1 MRANDMIDYWSQN
14 PSKWEP
20 IKMSEAQELA
30 NEGWFVV
37 AGWKATSGS
46 GHVVVIVPGIT
57 NKGNWNGLYINI
69 PKARDT
75 GANMKTPSQGLNFSF
90 GKKKHK
96 DVIFF
101 KYK

>member
-1 MRANDMIDYWSQN
+1 
-14 PSKWEP
+14 
-20 IKMSEAQELA
+20 MSEAQRLA

-57 NKGNWNGLYINI
+57 NKGYWNGHYTDI
-69 PKARDT
+69 PKAMDI
-75 GANMKTPSQGLNFSF
+75 GANMKTSSQDLNFSF
-90 GKKKHK
+90 GKNKQK

-101 KYK
+101 KYR